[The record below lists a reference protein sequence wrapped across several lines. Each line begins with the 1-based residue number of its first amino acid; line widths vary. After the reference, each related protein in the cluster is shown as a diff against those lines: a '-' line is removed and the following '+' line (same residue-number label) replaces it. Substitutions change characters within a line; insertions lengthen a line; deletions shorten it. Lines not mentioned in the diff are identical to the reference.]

1 MLTKKISELLPQA
14 YPFVFIDKILS
25 IDIENKRIRCLK
37 NVSGNESYL
46 QGHFPGNP
54 VMPGVLIVEAMA
66 QASIL
71 MFNALKPAVAAGK
84 PDYFLGKVEARFLH
98 PVRPGDQLII
108 EATAEKIIDT
118 GGIVKVTAVAGQA
131 TAAEA
136 KIFFGVKNKN
146 E

>member
-1 MLTKKISELLPQA
+1 MLSKKISELLPQA
-14 YPFVFIDKILS
+14 FPFIFVDKILS
-25 IDIENKRIRCLK
+25 IDIGNKQIRCLK
-37 NVSGNESYL
+37 NISGNESYL

-71 MFNALKPAVAAGK
+71 LFNALKPAVAAGK
-84 PDYFLGKVEARFLH
+84 PDYFLGKVEARFIH

-108 EATAEKIIDT
+108 EAISDKIIDT
-118 GGIVKVTAVAGQA
+118 GGIVNVTAITGQSK
-131 TAAEA
+131 AAEA